1 MAYGELTMSKAAGLF
16 LILSGLT
23 VAAYGIPSDKDASE
37 PEVASRTAATPVP
50 AFATPV
56 VVTIAQRP
64 SVPPAAPPRAAPILR
79 DRDTLARELQ
89 KELKRV
95 GCYEG
100 ELNGAWTPLTR
111 RAMKAFTDQVNATL
125 PVHEPDAILYAL
137 VQGHQ
142 DRACGKPCPSGQGL
156 DEDGRCLPNAILARA
171 AKKGPPLATM
181 ALSPKSNPAAA
192 ETAAT
197 AVAGWSTV
205 TTSAAPV
212 SALAVASAP
221 ALGPPPAE
229 GRMALAGPTPP
240 PTRARA
246 ARRASPPT
254 PRVTVRQVS
263 RGTSWAR
270 SMIARRYESLN

>member
-205 TTSAAPV
+205 TTSAGAGFGSGSCVRTGSWSSSRRGADGACRPDAAADTGSGGKTGIAPN
-212 SALAVASAP
+212 AA
-221 ALGPPPAE
+221 
-229 GRMALAGPTPP
+229 RH
-240 PTRARA
+240 RA
-246 ARRASPPT
+246 A
-254 PRVTVRQVS
+254 
-263 RGTSWAR
+263 G
-270 SMIARRYESLN
+270 

>member
-1 MAYGELTMSKAAGLF
+1 MSKAAGLF

-50 AFATPV
+50 AFATSV

-64 SVPPAAPPRAAPILR
+64 SMPPAAPPRAAPILR

-156 DEDGRCLPNAILARA
+156 DEDGRCLPNAILAKA
-171 AKKGPPLATM
+171 AKKDPPRAAM
-181 ALSPKSNPAAA
+181 PLSPKSHPAAA

-205 TTSAAPV
+205 TTSAGRRFRLWQLRPHRLLV
-212 SALAVASAP
+212 LLPPRGGWRLP
-221 ALGPPPAE
+221 ARRRRRHGLGRQDGHRPQ
-229 GRMALAGPTPP
+229 
-240 PTRARA
+240 
-246 ARRASPPT
+246 RRASPCGRLAGGPAG
-254 PRVTVRQVS
+254 
-263 RGTSWAR
+263 RGQ
-270 SMIARRYESLN
+270 